1 MNSSCGTEITF
12 GFDHEAFRDRLAAT
26 DKNINEDW
34 NVSAMISEV
43 RNVCLDGDD
52 EKAVVASSIRSIQFV
67 RASASNQLSDGA
79 LQVSLDLEANPRAHV
94 NSFAGWLRSAL

>member
-34 NVSAMISEV
+34 NVSAMISEGPQ
-43 RNVCLDGDD
+43 R
-52 EKAVVASSIRSIQFV
+52 
-67 RASASNQLSDGA
+67 LSRRG
-79 LQVSLDLEANPRAHV
+79 R
-94 NSFAGWLRSAL
+94 